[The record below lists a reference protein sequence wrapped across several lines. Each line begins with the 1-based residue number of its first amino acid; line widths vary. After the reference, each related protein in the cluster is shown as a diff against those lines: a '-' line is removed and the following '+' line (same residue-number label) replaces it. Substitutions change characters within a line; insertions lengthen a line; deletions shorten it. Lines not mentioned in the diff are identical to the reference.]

1 MHLAITRLSVHPI
14 LYADEKFTGVLFEN
28 AASEQK
34 REVSVL
40 GDLTHPAQFNF
51 ALLLGE
57 K

>member
-14 LYADEKFTGVLFEN
+14 LYADEKFTGVLFET